1 MLSELQAFTLAK
13 PDKVVGLENGKLVE
27 FTSRYG
33 WPTSEW
39 GVAFQ
44 VMGAV
49 LVFTAFIPVVIQILR
64 SKRTESLSVMMWIVT
79 VIGLGLLGIFAWM
92 GVSVNVGGFILVAL
106 AQTLSCVLST
116 IVLIFKLINRS
127 RAKKAGMSEL
137 EYNNLHYPV
146 KVK

>member
-13 PDKVVGLENGKLVE
+13 AANVDGLDGAKLAE
-27 FTSRYG
+27 SASRYG

-49 LVFTAFIPVVIQILR
+49 LVFVAFIPVVIQILR
-64 SKRTESLSVMMWIVT
+64 SKRTESLSVLMWIIT
-79 VIGLGLLGIFAWM
+79 VIGLGLLGVFAWL

-106 AQTLSCVLST
+106 SETLSCFLST
-116 IVLIFKLINRS
+116 IVLIFKLVNRS
-127 RAKKAGMSEL
+127 RARKANMSEV
-137 EYNNLHYPV
+137 EYNNINYPI
-146 KVK
+146 K